1 MRVEDEKLVR
11 HDGCGTEAGSSAAAT
26 AATSA
31 FCVALAGNP
40 NTGKTALFNA
50 LTGLRH
56 KVANYPGVTVEKRW
70 GAAAIGTARCE
81 VVDLPGIYS
90 LDSSSID
97 ERIAR
102 DVLCGRQ
109 AGARRPDVAVVL
121 LDPFHLERSLYV
133 ALQVME
139 LGLPTVLA
147 VNFMDEVRRKRLR
160 IDLERL
166 GQRLPCPV
174 VPISA
179 LTREGIDRLTATI
192 QQAMGV
198 GQRFVASWPWCD
210 PSTRAITSDRQP
222 SLRVVPSEGHDP
234 SSSGFGQ
241 VLSPSKEGRG
251 ESRDDGGNDA
261 CATAQQRYAWIGKQ
275 LDGVL
280 VYEPHHSDLRA
291 VFDRILLHPVGGPL
305 IFLSIMVLV
314 FQSIFTWALVPMGW
328 IAGVVDACQALVHR
342 WLGSGLPASFLAD
355 GVIAGVGSV
364 VLFLP
369 QIVILFFF
377 IGILEDTG
385 YLARGAFLLDR
396 LMHKVGLNGKAFLPL
411 FSSFACAIPGI
422 MATRT
427 IENRRERLITILVAP
442 FMTCSARLPVYA
454 LITAALIPSVTV
466 LGALNLQGLVFV
478 SLYLLGIM
486 AAAVISVVLK
496 KVLRSGEPSHFFLE
510 LPPYRMPQW
519 RGLLTTLWTRARFF
533 LQTAGSIILLL
544 SIGVWCITAFP
555 RPASVREAFAQER
568 QQVTEQAG
576 DDAAR
581 AEAVAGIERRES
593 AALLEASAAG
603 RLGRWLEPAIRPLGF
618 DWKIGVA
625 IIASFAQREVFV
637 STLSIINSLGS
648 GSDGATALEDTLR
661 SARHPVTQQPLYP
674 PAVGLSILVFYA
686 FACQCVSTLAVVRR
700 ETGSWRWPAVMFAYM
715 TVLAYV
721 SSLIVYQSGRL
732 LGWA

>member
-1 MRVEDEKLVR
+1 MRVEDANVAR
-11 HDGCGTEAGSSAAAT
+11 HDGCGTEAGSSASAT
-26 AATSA
+26 VPTSTL
-31 FCVALAGNP
+31 CVALAGNP

-70 GAAAIGTARCE
+70 GTAAIGPARCE

-90 LDSSSID
+90 LDSSSIE
-97 ERIAR
+97 ERITR

-147 VNFMDEVRRKRLR
+147 VNFMDEVRRKRLQ

-166 GQRLPCPV
+166 EQRLPCPV

-192 QQAMGV
+192 QQAMGD
-198 GQRFVASWPWCD
+198 GQRFVASWPWC
-210 PSTRAITSDRQP
+210 
-222 SLRVVPSEGHDP
+222 
-234 SSSGFGQ
+234 
-241 VLSPSKEGRG
+241 
-251 ESRDDGGNDA
+251 DGGNDA

-280 VYEPHHSDLRA
+280 VYEPRHSDVRV
-291 VFDRILLHPVGGPL
+291 VFDRVLLHPVGGPL

-328 IAGVVDACQALVHR
+328 IAGAVDACQALIHR
-342 WLGSGLPASFLAD
+342 WLGGGLPASFLAD

-454 LITAALIPSVTV
+454 LITAALIPPITV
-466 LGALNLQGLVFV
+466 LGVLNLQGLVFV
-478 SLYLLGIM
+478 SLYLLGIV
-486 AAAVISVVLK
+486 AAAVISMVLK
-496 KVLRSGEPSHFFLE
+496 KMLRSDEPSHFFLE

-544 SIGVWCITAFP
+544 SIGIWCITAFP
-555 RPASVREAFAQER
+555 RPASVRRAFAQER
-568 QQVTEQAG
+568 QLVTLQVADE
-576 DDAAR
+576 AAR
-581 AEAVAGIERRES
+581 AEVVAGIERRES

-603 RLGRWLEPAIRPLGF
+603 HLGRWLEPAIRPLGF

-625 IIASFAQREVFV
+625 IITSFAQREVFV

-700 ETGSWRWPAVMFAYM
+700 ETGSWRWPVVMFAYM
-715 TVLAYV
+715 TALAYV
-721 SSLIVYQSGRL
+721 SSLIVYQGGRL
-732 LGWA
+732 LGWG